1 MLMIQTIAKFFSVI
15 LCASIT
21 LAATYI
27 ATAQFNSA
35 VAQPRNNDAVQLELE
50 GGQSG
55 LSRADR
61 LNPNTVV
68 RAYYTFISAG
78 QFNEALGLLGPSF
91 GLDAVR
97 EISNEIRAL
106 STRIRDGKLSISLD
120 QVYQQGDWA
129 LAVLLIEVANDDGSR
144 SKLVA
149 DQYLLRVRDEW
160 AVVPK
165 QLRDQQSF
173 RTFFNRNARVLNQ
186 WWLDNKAQIVAKLTA
201 G

>member
-1 MLMIQTIAKFFSVI
+1 MIQTIAKFFSVI